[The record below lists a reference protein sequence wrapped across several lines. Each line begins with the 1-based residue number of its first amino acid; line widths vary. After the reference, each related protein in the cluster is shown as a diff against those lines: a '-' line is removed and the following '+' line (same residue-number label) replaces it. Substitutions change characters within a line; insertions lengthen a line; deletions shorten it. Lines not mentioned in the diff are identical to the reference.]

1 MKKILALMLA
11 LALALPLAS
20 CRKKDPDPTNTQP
33 TPTPE
38 PEIIGED
45 IFSLNFSEYLEISS
59 DYYKGL
65 TVEVKVNKVDS
76 EDVESLIGAV
86 LRENRTQCDGG
97 DKPIAEGDV
106 VHVFYKG
113 YILDGENKKYFS
125 GGSNIGDDSYALE
138 IGSGAFVS
146 GFESGMIGKIPAD
159 YSESEPMIVAV
170 TFPEKYPS
178 NPDLAGKDAY
188 FEVSVEVKD
197 EKYRYYKLPELTDEF
212 ITDTLGFTEEQL
224 SVYVGDTTVEQYRAY
239 VFDTLK
245 WQGVDIREFAEDV
258 YRPSVLKGV
267 NVKKYPERQ
276 LQEYSDR
283 IINRLKDYYDKKG
296 LSSLYNTFDQFMCS
310 QYELPYGS
318 DWRGEV
324 EKDAKLLLLYDMVS
338 YHIMNL
344 EGLKPSED
352 EYAKLLIDYL
362 DSEIKKSGVSPEVF
376 STAAEYEAYREQY
389 RAKMTLEY
397 GKEYFRDKIYKMLV
411 FDMVINCA
419 NIVEITE

>member
-1 MKKILALMLA
+1 MLA

-38 PEIIGED
+38 PEITGED

-76 EDVESLIGAV
+76 EDVESLIGSV
-86 LRENRTQCDGG
+86 LRENRTQCGDG

-106 VHVFYKG
+106 VNIFYKG
-113 YILDGENKKYFS
+113 YLLDGGEKKYFS
-125 GGSNIGDDSYALE
+125 GGSNIGDDSYRLE
-138 IGSGAFVS
+138 IGSGS
-146 GFESGMIGKIPAD
+146 LIPGFETDMIGKIPAD
-159 YSESEPMIVAV
+159 YSESSPMIISA
-170 TFPEKYPS
+170 TFPDKYLP

-224 SVYVGDTTVEQYRAY
+224 SVYVGDTAVEQYRAY

-245 WQGVDIREFAEDV
+245 WQGVDILEFAEDV
-258 YRPSVLKGV
+258 YRPSVLTGV

-310 QYELPYGS
+310 QYELTYGS
-318 DWRGEV
+318 DWKAEV
-324 EKDAKLLLLYDMVS
+324 LKDAKLMLLYDMVS
-338 YHIMNL
+338 YHIMNI
-344 EGLKPSED
+344 EGLKPSEE
-352 EYAKLLIDYL
+352 EYANLLISYL
-362 DSEIKKSGVSPEVF
+362 DFEIQKGGVSPESF
-376 STAAEYEAYREQY
+376 GTAAEYEAYREQY

-411 FDMVINCA
+411 FDMVISCA